1 MKYAYVRVS
10 SRTQSVQRQLFD
22 LQPLHIPKENIYIDF
37 QSGMDFQREQ
47 YQELKMRLKKG
58 DVLYVKSIDR
68 LGRNYT
74 MIQEEWKSITK
85 DINADIIVIDLPLL
99 DTTRRM
105 ESLVDSFI
113 ADLVLEV
120 LSFVAENE
128 RTKLKERQAEGIR
141 IAKLKGTKFGRKKV
155 ILPLNF
161 EEIVDDYVHDR
172 ININEA
178 LEILQISKNSFY
190 KYAKI
195 FATRDKNGVYRL
207 KGKR

>member
-22 LQPLHIPKENIYIDF
+22 LQPLNIPKENIYIDF

-47 YQELKMRLKKG
+47 YQELKTRLKKG

-99 DTTRRM
+99 DTTRKM

-141 IAKLKGTKFGRKKV
+141 MAKLKGTKFGRKKV

-161 EEIVDDYVHDR
+161 EEIVNDYIHER
-172 ININEA
+172 ITINDA
-178 LEILQISKNSFY
+178 LEALQISKNSFY

-195 FATRDKNGVYRL
+195 YATRDKNGVYRL
-207 KGKR
+207 KRKR